1 MEFFKI
7 IIAYILGYVRITVEG
22 YYIERFINICI
33 NSKILIWNIKREKG
47 GVKLFLNV
55 GITDFKKLRQ
65 ISKKTKCKITINKKK
80 GIPFLLNRY
89 RKRKVFAMFLVIVI
103 ALIIVS
109 SNYVWNVEIRIEDNE
124 KLEDIEADLIEA
136 GLVVGKNKNKIK
148 SSEIIQKIRLQRDDI
163 SWMGIELKGT
173 NAIVKIV
180 KAEEAPEIIDEN
192 DYTNIV
198 ADKSGII
205 TKIVAQNG
213 TAKVKVGDTIEKGT
227 VLIEGT
233 MAGKYTE
240 LRYVHSIGEIE
251 AKVWYS
257 NTQKIYFRKEEKEYT
272 NNEENKYSIKINNF
286 KINFYKTLSNFK
298 NYDTIEEEKKV
309 KIFSNLYLPISVV
322 KITNKEQINI
332 EKTYT
337 LEEAKN
343 IAIEQA
349 KQELNKEL
357 GNNSNILRRNY
368 KFQRKW
374 RIYRSNSYIWDIRK
388 NRNWRENAVLGFT

>member
-368 KFQRKW
+368 KFQRK
-374 RIYRSNSYIWDIRK
+374 
-388 NRNWRENAVLGFT
+388 